1 MLLVWKD
8 SIQVSCLFCCIAFC
22 ILPVE
27 QTWQVKKSMR
37 RCWWSSPGWCTQLF
51 VSQLELTDVTHVWR
65 CMSFLLDVFYS
76 SLFCL
81 HDFVVLPRNGLRNAG
96 VIPFAL
102 TVCSDENDET
112 FVVCSRLKHHW
123 SAYLSFLE
131 SLRKTFLTL
140 CPMAAMFFALVVV
153 FLVKHAYGMR
163 GPTQAELME
172 AERRKCAQRGAGR
185 VDMPYAFGE
194 CICPSDRPRV
204 TKECGFTRSNFFRL
218 SDAKPGCRCVTKA
231 EAQELR
237 KMPVAASALRFCD
250 ALVDQ
255 SKRAAE
261 LRPWQ
266 DRMSR
271 QDLVSRVMRN
281 ITEDTLKK
289 TSPEICQHALTGTI
303 SKTEAEKAPWAEK
316 ASELSRKGSVQDQD
330 GDRAY
335 GRMRAVKESAT
346 TPAEKALWEHALAQV
361 CKDECTDLLNM
372 MKEEARNL
380 ANDVEWKHVPFAQ
393 TCAERVVQH
402 VEAEVLG
409 CCARSCGFDGRRC
422 LLWPFFSPKEKVEWN
437 LECCAEMNVLKNSS
451 RELMCNSVLP
461 DRLAK
466 KASNFD
472 LEEQSGTDVG
482 KVLLGQNSSLVW
494 TKEGAQESALG
505 KEAKAHGGE
514 KVSMEFLLEHK
525 DVGEEYLRLG
535 YFKEKPLSKILNE
548 STSLVQVSSQ
558 DDTCNFGKFQHQCPQ
573 KFMTTFVKKC
583 NEAWSVTQ
591 ESEDSEETNFHDL
604 LTHPEKGNCNQADSQ
619 NFATPEECEQLA
631 DNSFG
636 KVFLH
641 YFEYNKENK
650 DLPIKCFSLSK
661 EQCKGKDDWWK
672 RIPLVSVQ
680 KLMNEQDV
688 QCLCRVGVCEGESKL
703 RVLFSQIVSAQPW
716 PNELCTNVCD

>member
-393 TCAERVVQH
+393 TCAERVGTACRSRSAWMLCTLLRVWRPQVLAVAFFLPKRESGVELGMLCRDECVEELVTRVNVQ
-402 VEAEVLG
+402 LG
-409 CCARSCGFDGRRC
+409 PPGPLGQKGIQ
-422 LLWPFFSPKEKVEWN
+422 LWPGGTKWDRCGQGAPWSEFLVGLDKGR
-437 LECCAEMNVLKNSS
+437 SS
-451 RELMCNSVLP
+451 RISTWQRSKSPWRREGEHGVLAGTQGCWWGVPPSWVLQGETTQQDSQWVDFAGAGELPRWHVQLWQVPAPMVHRNSWPLLSRNATRHGVWLKSLKTLKKP
-461 DRLAK
+461 TFMTSLRIQK
-466 KASNFD
+466 KAM
-472 LEEQSGTDVG
+472 QS
-482 KVLLGQNSSLVW
+482 SW
-494 TKEGAQESALG
+494 FTKL
-505 KEAKAHGGE
+505 
-514 KVSMEFLLEHK
+514 
-525 DVGEEYLRLG
+525 
-535 YFKEKPLSKILNE
+535 
-548 STSLVQVSSQ
+548 
-558 DDTCNFGKFQHQCPQ
+558 CN
-573 KFMTTFVKKC
+573 T
-583 NEAWSVTQ
+583 
-591 ESEDSEETNFHDL
+591 
-604 LTHPEKGNCNQADSQ
+604 
-619 NFATPEECEQLA
+619 
-631 DNSFG
+631 
-636 KVFLH
+636 
-641 YFEYNKENK
+641 
-650 DLPIKCFSLSK
+650 
-661 EQCKGKDDWWK
+661 
-672 RIPLVSVQ
+672 R
-680 KLMNEQDV
+680 
-688 QCLCRVGVCEGESKL
+688 RVRTIG
-703 RVLFSQIVSAQPW
+703 R
-716 PNELCTNVCD
+716 